1 MLRSSLALSFACL
14 LACSG
19 ARETD
24 ERPAA
29 SPVRSSASA
38 APLPS
43 TAFHSDEEI
52 PSSLAALGRSGLVG
66 PSDSPCSSEGPRIL
80 SAQDGERAPIS
91 RFETRRIGAATEEGR
106 PRYHGATVDL
116 DLKNADL
123 ADVFRLLADVGHV
136 NIVVDGDVH
145 GTITLRLRH
154 VPWDQALDVIAKAK
168 GLALEREGNVTTV
181 RPAILARP

>member
-1 MLRSSLALSFACL
+1 MLRSTVTLSFACL

-24 ERPAA
+24 ERPAQ
-29 SPVRSSASA
+29 SPVRPLAPA

-43 TAFHSDEEI
+43 TAFRSDEEI
-52 PSSLAALGRSGLVG
+52 RAPQGDA
-66 PSDSPCSSEGPRIL
+66 
-80 SAQDGERAPIS
+80 RAPIA
-91 RFETRRIGAATEEGR
+91 RFETRRIGGPSDALEGR

-116 DLKNADL
+116 DLNNADL

-136 NIVVDGDVH
+136 DIVVDGDVH

-154 VPWDQALDVIAKAK
+154 VPWDQALDVIARAK
-168 GLALEREGNVTTV
+168 GLGLEREGNVTTV

>member
-1 MLRSSLALSFACL
+1 MLRSSVALSFACL

-24 ERPAA
+24 ERPAQT
-29 SPVRSSASA
+29 PTRSSASA

-43 TAFHSDEEI
+43 TAFRSDEEI
-52 PSSLAALGRSGLVG
+52 RAAQ
-66 PSDSPCSSEGPRIL
+66 E
-80 SAQDGERAPIS
+80 GERAPIS
-91 RFETRRIGAATEEGR
+91 RFETRRIGAGGPSGASGEGSEEGR

-116 DLKNADL
+116 DLRNADL

-136 NIVVDGDVH
+136 NIVVDGEVH

-154 VPWDQALDVIAKAK
+154 LPWDQALDVIAHAK
-168 GLALEREGNVTTV
+168 GLGLEREGNVTTV